1 MQRLKASC
9 QSSIRHTP
17 EHSHRNRCY
26 ILGIQVTVE
35 IPDDLAAQVQARGL
49 ALEEYVR
56 NLVAN
61 DAAAKPKLIRLRPGP
76 YTPEEAARSIR
87 ESRKN
92 SRLDGLKIKDLI
104 NEGRRL

>member
-1 MQRLKASC
+1 VNRPLLLEAAG
-9 QSSIRHTP
+9 I
-17 EHSHRNRCY
+17 RNRCY
-26 ILGIQVTVE
+26 SFYMQITVD
-35 IPDDLAAQVQARGL
+35 IPDEIAAQVQARGL
-49 ALEEYVR
+49 TLDAYVQD
-56 NLVAN
+56 LIASE
-61 DAAAKPKLIRLRPGP
+61 AAKPKLIRLGPGP